1 MRTILDTCRT
11 LILTTSRFHQRHQ
24 YFTTSS
30 SSSSSLSLSLPLI
43 LQLSLLFNPA
53 KSNSNYLHS
62 YISYTYHWNII
73 PGQRYRQYEILV
85 NTRDWAHWTGGI
97 AKVSFLEEGYL
108 FPDCLYFSLSFSLIS
123 LLRVKP
129 EPIDTEIPT
138 CLTRQSTRNPWTR
151 RQLRT
156 CQPVYGAMKTLG
168 KSSSGPP
175 NYTKRII
182 ERSLDP
188 SEGALTLG
196 QFSTPSATETRG
208 YSQFLHFQVTY
219 QQN

>member
-1 MRTILDTCRT
+1 MIMIKREEKERERERERKSEGKKRETKYSIK
-11 LILTTSRFHQRHQ
+11 
-24 YFTTSS
+24 
-30 SSSSSLSLSLPLI
+30 SLPLYT
-43 LQLSLLFNPA
+43 LPPFFLKKKTYFSSQNCQALLLLSLSLLFNSA
-53 KSNSNYLHS
+53 KSTSNYLHP

-138 CLTRQSTRNPWTR
+138 CLTRQSTRNP
-151 RQLRT
+151 
-156 CQPVYGAMKTLG
+156 
-168 KSSSGPP
+168 
-175 NYTKRII
+175 
-182 ERSLDP
+182 
-188 SEGALTLG
+188 
-196 QFSTPSATETRG
+196 
-208 YSQFLHFQVTY
+208 
-219 QQN
+219 